1 MSAGCIPVS
10 AEQRNTNR
18 ARSIRAGHL
27 RQERLRPKRENL
39 IVFYLFKVPFIGLSY
54 RRIFSCVFIAA
65 SPLPVAVRRL
75 SL

>member
-18 ARSIRAGHL
+18 AHSIRAGH
-27 RQERLRPKRENL
+27 RSQDRLRPKRENL

-54 RRIFSCVFIAA
+54 RRIFSCVFIAVF
-65 SPLPVAVRRL
+65 PPPVAVRRL
-75 SL
+75 SI